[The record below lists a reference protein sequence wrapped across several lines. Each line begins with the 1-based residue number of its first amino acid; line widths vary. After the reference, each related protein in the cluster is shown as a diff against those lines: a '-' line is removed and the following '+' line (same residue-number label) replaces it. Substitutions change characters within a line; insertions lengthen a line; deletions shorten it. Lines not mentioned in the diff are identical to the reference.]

1 MKKRMSTAIAAVA
14 VMLSASFTTQAF
26 AATPFN
32 DIANAGSKV
41 KIEALQQ
48 QGIIKGVSDTAFHP
62 EDSLTAAQGISLI
75 VRTTQISLA
84 AIDFNKAPTADGYYT
99 QVKNDAWFAE
109 DFVIA
114 HYNGLDIPADIDP
127 SAPLTKEQFTH
138 YLVQALE
145 LTGQY
150 PTIKMF
156 IPIQD
161 EKDIKIDYQG
171 TIQRAL
177 LYKIASLDEAGNFDP
192 AHVLTRGEAAA
203 MLYDTQAFIE
213 AHKDDVA
220 PDPNPELPAA
230 NE

>member
-1 MKKRMSTAIAAVA
+1 MKKRWSTAIAAVA
-14 VMLSASFTTQAF
+14 VMLSASIATQAF
-26 AATPFN
+26 AEGPFG
-32 DIANAGSKV
+32 DIASVSNKA

-62 EDSLTAAQGISLI
+62 EDNLTAAQGISLI
-75 VRTTQISLA
+75 VRATQISLA
-84 AIDFNKAPTADGYYT
+84 AIDFNKAPTADGFYT
-99 QVKNDAWFAE
+99 KINNDVWYAE

-127 SAPLTKEQFTH
+127 QSPLTKEQFTH

-150 PTIKMF
+150 PTVKMF

-161 EKDIKIDYQG
+161 EQDITVAYQG

-177 LYKIASLDEAGNFDP
+177 LYKIASLDEAGKFDP
-192 AHVLTRGEAAA
+192 AHKLTRAEAAA
-203 MLYDTQAFIE
+203 SLYDAVSFIE
-213 AHKDDVA
+213 AHKDDAA
-220 PDPNPELPAA
+220 PETGA
-230 NE
+230 NG

>member
-26 AATPFN
+26 ASAPFG
-32 DIANAGSKV
+32 DIGSSSNKV
-41 KIEALQQ
+41 QIESLQQ
-48 QGIIKGVSDTAFHP
+48 QGILKGVSDSAFHP
-62 EDSLTAAQGISLI
+62 EDSLTTAQGISLI

-84 AIDFNKAPTADGYYT
+84 AISFVKAPEADDYFT
-99 QVKNDAWFAE
+99 QVKNDAWYAE
-109 DFVIA
+109 DFIIA

-150 PTIKMF
+150 ATIKMF
-156 IPIQD
+156 IPILD
-161 EKDIKIDYQG
+161 EEDITIDYQG

-177 LYKIASLDEAGNFDP
+177 LYRIASLDEAGNFDP
-192 AHVLTRGEAAA
+192 SHVLTRGEAAA
-203 MLYDTQAFIE
+203 MLYNTHAFIE
-213 AHKDDVA
+213 AHKETAVPEQTA
-220 PDPNPELPAA
+220 PEAI
-230 NE
+230 E

>member
-1 MKKRMSTAIAAVA
+1 MKKRITTSIAAVA
-14 VMLSASFTTQAF
+14 VMLSATIATQAF
-26 AATPFN
+26 AAAPFS
-32 DIANAGSKV
+32 DISSLSSKA

-48 QGIIKGVSDTAFHP
+48 QGIIKGVSDTSFNP
-62 EDSLTAAQGISLI
+62 EDNLTAAQGISLI
-75 VRTTQISLA
+75 VRATQISLA
-84 AIDFNKAPTADGYYT
+84 AIDFSSAPTADGFYT
-99 QVKNDAWFAE
+99 KVNNDAWYAE

-127 SAPLTKEQFTH
+127 KAPLTKEQFTH

-156 IPIQD
+156 IQIQD
-161 EKDIKIDYQG
+161 EKSITVDYQG

-177 LYKIASLDEAGNFDP
+177 LYKIVSLDEAGNFDP
-192 AHVLTRGEAAA
+192 THVLTRAEAAA
-203 MLYDTQAFIE
+203 ILYDTRSFID

-220 PDPNPELPAA
+220 PDPVEPETTA
-230 NE
+230 